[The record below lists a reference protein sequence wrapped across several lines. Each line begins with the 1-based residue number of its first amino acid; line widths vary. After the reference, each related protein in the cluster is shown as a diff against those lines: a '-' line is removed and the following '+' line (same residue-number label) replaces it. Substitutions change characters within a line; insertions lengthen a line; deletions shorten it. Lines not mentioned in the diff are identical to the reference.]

1 MLLVLLVYALFASVF
16 TTAKLALFVSSP
28 LFLIGFR
35 MTLAGILMVLFCLAT
50 KAFVKPKPQT
60 WLRLALLGAIN
71 IYLTNALEVWGLQYL
86 TTFKTCFL
94 YSLSPYLSALFSYL
108 LFSEVLSKKKWI
120 GLIVGFLG
128 FLPILLS
135 QTDQE
140 STTGSLWLFSWAEI
154 AVVGAVVCS
163 VMGWILLQRLVK
175 DDGLKPMQANGISM
189 TIGGVFALIHS
200 PFVEAWQPTPV
211 TDWAQ
216 FGLWTLVLVIISNCL
231 AYNLYG
237 YLLQRFSA
245 TFMSFSGLSTPYFTA
260 LFGFLFLHETLTPA
274 FFISSFCVGIGLTIF
289 YLEELQKAPDTLSLF
304 KPKIGS
310 WNRSKS
316 TTF

>member
-1 MLLVLLVYALFASVF
+1 MPLVLLVYALFASVF

-35 MTLAGILMVLFCLAT
+35 MTIAGFLMIAYCLISKKYVAP
-50 KAFVKPKPQT
+50 KPKT

-71 IYLTNALEVWGLQYL
+71 IYLTNSLEVWGLQYL

-94 YSLSPYLSALFSYL
+94 YSLSPYLSAVFSYF

-120 GLIVGFLG
+120 GLIIGFLG

-140 STTGSLWLFSWAEI
+140 IATGSLWLFSWAEI

-175 DDGLKPMQANGISM
+175 EDGLKPIQANGISM
-189 TIGGVFALIHS
+189 FIGGILSLTHS
-200 PFVEAWQPTPV
+200 TFVESWQPTPV
-211 TDWAQ
+211 SDWMQ
-216 FGLWTLVLVIISNCL
+216 FGLWTVVLIIISNCL

-260 LFGFLFLHETLTPA
+260 FFGFLFLQETLTPA
-274 FFISSFCVGIGLTIF
+274 FFLSSFCVGIGLTIF
-289 YLEELQKAPDTLSLF
+289 YLEELQKSPNTFSFF
-304 KPKIGS
+304 KKRVPQVVTNK
-310 WNRSKS
+310 N
-316 TTF
+316 